1 MAYSSTVS
9 NGSSVSLVDTLQS
22 RNSVEHINTIYDV
35 PSTNP
40 YLYKPIRPTKSRLR
54 PALPTVFLQ
63 LPGSDRSASP
73 WKQRQ
78 EPRRQASFEST
89 LSTAT
94 SAAASTS
101 TSNDSFLIKEL
112 SDTVDFIRDSN
123 PAGSHITTDTIVPV
137 PATIKANQ
145 AGSNVNRFSTCF
157 NTGSASSLL
166 DPEMMQVDKPDPLP
180 QFKQGHNR
188 ITTSDYESSDSGDYK
203 LHDWSTPR
211 IAKAPTL
218 RISSKDLPSLPTP
231 GCSKGPHRFRSA
243 SSCSMY
249 RDKSSISFTDDDSD
263 ILHIRLPAEKKQ
275 ATTATV
281 ANVQERIV
289 RRPRQSTHTTKRK
302 NQELKAE
309 KEALKT
315 AKRKEDNLR
324 LRLQDPK
331 VQDAATA
338 IDGLFGIG
346 KEESKALRCGYA
358 GLGIAYDK
366 RTWKATDDYQTL

>member
-1 MAYSSTVS
+1 M
-9 NGSSVSLVDTLQS
+9 DTLHS

-89 LSTAT
+89 VSTAT
-94 SAAASTS
+94 STAASTS
-101 TSNDSFLIKEL
+101 TSRDSFLIKEL
-112 SDTVDFIRDSN
+112 SDTVKFIRDSS
-123 PAGSHITTDTIVPV
+123 PAGSNVTTNTIVPV
-137 PATIKANQ
+137 PATVKANK
-145 AGSNVNRFSTCF
+145 AGSNSNRFSTCF
-157 NTGSASSLL
+157 NTGSAASLL
-166 DPEMMQVDKPDPLP
+166 DPEMMQVDKPVPLP
-180 QFKQGHNR
+180 HFKHGHHR
-188 ITTSDYESSDSGDYK
+188 VTTSDYESSDSGDYK
-203 LHDWSTPR
+203 LQDWSTPR

-218 RISSKDLPSLPTP
+218 RISSKDLPSLPAQD
-231 GCSKGPHRFRSA
+231 CSKGPYRFRSA

-249 RDKSSISFTDDDSD
+249 RDESSISFTDDDSD

-281 ANVQERIV
+281 VNIQERIV
-289 RRPRQSTHTTKRK
+289 RTPRHQSTHTLKRK

-309 KEALKT
+309 KEALKI
-315 AKRKEDNLR
+315 AERKQDNLR

-346 KEESKALRCGYA
+346 KEESKAMRCGYA

-366 RTWKATDDYQTL
+366 RAWKATDDYQTL